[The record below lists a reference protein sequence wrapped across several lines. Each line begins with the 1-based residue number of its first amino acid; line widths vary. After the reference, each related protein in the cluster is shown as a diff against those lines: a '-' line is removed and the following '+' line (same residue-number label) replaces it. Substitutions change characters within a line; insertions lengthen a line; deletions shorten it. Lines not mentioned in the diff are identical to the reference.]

1 MLLPRGGSETQNPF
15 MQKIAHTFGWDQVDE
30 KAVEVEETIAMPTI
44 TWTLQKG
51 SKGEAVTAIQKR
63 LKQLGYFE
71 GEVSET
77 FDDATTIAVKAFQ
90 KDNKLTADGV
100 VGDKTLKKIFDPEAK
115 HAGEKAGVFFNSP
128 CREIENRQGRG
139 RQKERRQ
146 EGGKAGSRTRHGIPE
161 HRLVPLADRHG
172 QRGIRPQDAGRQ
184 EKRTSGPRPE
194 VYRSRWPAGL

>member
-1 MLLPRGGSETQNPF
+1 
-15 MQKIAHTFGWDQVDE
+15 
-30 KAVEVEETIAMPTI
+30 MPMI

-100 VGDKTLKKIFDPEAK
+100 VGDKSLKKMFDPEAK
-115 HAGEKAGVFFNSP
+115 HAGE
-128 CREIENRQGRG
+128 
-139 RQKERRQ
+139 
-146 EGGKAGSRTRHGIPE
+146 
-161 HRLVPLADRHG
+161 
-172 QRGIRPQDAGRQ
+172 
-184 EKRTSGPRPE
+184 
-194 VYRSRWPAGL
+194 